1 MTPRTIKKFATT
13 SALFALAAF
22 GGGCANDGSNGLS
35 TASVAPEKVAVAAPK
50 VDPACVSLASQI
62 DTLRKEGAVERLEKA
77 AAGKTS
83 SVQVKRA
90 SLAKQAELNKAN
102 ADFQAKCGPQ
112 MPKAQT
118 AQAAPAAAQ
127 VAPVAATATTAATN
141 AATAAATQQ
150 AKSAATAAVTKAAVK
165 AAQ

>member
-1 MTPRTIKKFATT
+1 MTPRTFTKFATT
-13 SALFALAAF
+13 SALFAIAALAA
-22 GGGCANDGSNGLS
+22 GCAADGSGALS
-35 TASVAPEKVAVAAPK
+35 TASVAPEKVAAAPK
-50 VDPACVSLASQI
+50 VDPACVSLATQI
-62 DTLRKEGAVERLEKA
+62 DSLRTEGTVERLEKA

-127 VAPVAATATTAATN
+127 VAPVAAAATSAATT
-141 AATAAATQQ
+141 AATQQ